1 MLKRIPR
8 RRSRNGASPLIL
20 ALLGAALTGCVSRD
34 MSDLESKVQDL
45 LNRKAAT
52 AIEPLPEVK
61 LPESYTYQSADANRR
76 DPFESFQKENA
87 AAQAGKKGAPTDSKT
102 AELMKEIE
110 GHNLEELENFELD
123 SLRMVGT
130 LQDANELWG
139 IILDKT
145 GTVHRVKVGNYLG
158 KNHGKILSIS
168 EDKIELREIVST
180 TSGNNGLEER
190 SATIALSEPQ

>member
-1 MLKRIPR
+1 MLKPNPR
-8 RRSRNGASPLIL
+8 RNRLTLPLIL

-34 MSDLESKVQDL
+34 ISDLEAKVQEL
-45 LNRKAAT
+45 LARKAGSPIA
-52 AIEPLPEVK
+52 PLPEVK
-61 LPESYTYQSADANRR
+61 LPESYTYQSADASRR
-76 DPFESFQKENA
+76 DPFESFQKATA
-87 AAQAGKKGAPTDSKT
+87 AAQAGKKGAPQDAKT

-139 IILDKT
+139 IVLDKT
-145 GTVHRVKVGNYLG
+145 GTVHRVKVGNYMG

-180 TSGNNGLEER
+180 TSGSNGLEER
-190 SATIALSEPQ
+190 SATMALTEPK

>member
-1 MLKRIPR
+1 
-8 RRSRNGASPLIL
+8 LIL
-20 ALLGAALTGCVSRD
+20 AMLGTALTGCVSRD
-34 MSDLESKVQDL
+34 MSDLESKVQEL
-45 LNRKAAT
+45 LARKAST
-52 AIEPLPEVK
+52 PIEPLPEVK
-61 LPESYTYQSADANRR
+61 LPESYTYQSADANRH
-76 DPFESFQKENA
+76 DPFESFQKTNA
-87 AAQAGKKGAPTDSKT
+87 AAQAGKKGAPPDAKT

-130 LQDANELWG
+130 LQDTNELWG
-139 IILDKT
+139 IVLDKT

-180 TSGNNGLEER
+180 TGGSNGLEER
-190 SATIALSEPQ
+190 SATMALTEPQ

>member
-1 MLKRIPR
+1 MLKPNPR
-8 RRSRNGASPLIL
+8 RNRLTLPLIL

-34 MSDLESKVQDL
+34 MSDLEAKVQEL
-45 LNRKAAT
+45 LARKAGSPIA
-52 AIEPLPEVK
+52 PLPEVK
-61 LPESYTYQSADANRR
+61 LPESYTYQSADASRR
-76 DPFESFQKENA
+76 DPFESFQKATA
-87 AAQAGKKGAPTDSKT
+87 ATQAGKKGAPQDAKT

-139 IILDKT
+139 IVLDKT
-145 GTVHRVKVGNYLG
+145 GTVHRVKVGNYMG
-158 KNHGKILSIS
+158 KNHGKILSIG

-180 TSGNNGLEER
+180 TSGSNGLEER
-190 SATIALSEPQ
+190 SATMALTEPK